1 MGVYDS
7 SRTRVQPIFDALYK
21 QNKTGTLWLTP
32 LLNLARRPGER
43 VAIPNWLDP
52 LVEEPQYEFPA
63 NPSRSFLRWLL
74 ENPNQLAKP
83 SQEVW
88 DGYSPT
94 TREKREKLF
103 NGDQVILQEAIDE
116 LYSQDK
122 LPERAWW
129 RFEGV
134 TKVDCVLRT
143 ESTLI
148 FIEGKRTELGPS
160 RDITWYPARNQVLR
174 NLDCA
179 AALAGEVYTNFYV
192 IVIVEGKLLNE
203 QRKMELDNIVDPQT
217 VKTSLPHLQKEQQ
230 ALILEHYLGYITWE
244 EIIDTFG
251 LDPGLLAN

>member
-1 MGVYDS
+1 MGVFNS

-32 LLNLARRPGER
+32 LLNLAERSGKR

-52 LVEEPQYEFPA
+52 LVGEPQYEFSV
-63 NPSRSFLRWLL
+63 NPSSSFLRWLI
-74 ENPNQLAKP
+74 ENPTQLTKP
-83 SQEVW
+83 SKEERDQ
-88 DGYSPT
+88 T
-94 TREKREKLF
+94 TREKREKLL
-103 NGDQVILQEAIDE
+103 NGDQAILQEAIDE
-116 LYSQDK
+116 LYKNNK
-122 LPERAWW
+122 LTKKNEWW

-143 ESTLI
+143 ESTII

-160 RDITWYPARNQVLR
+160 RDISWYSGRNQVLR

-179 AALAGEVYTNFYV
+179 AALAREIYTNFYV

-203 QRKMELDNIVDPQT
+203 QRKMELDNIISPVI
-217 VKTSLPHLQKEQQ
+217 VKASLPHLNKEQQ
-230 ALILEHYLGYITWE
+230 TQILEHYLGYITWE

-251 LDPGLLAN
+251 LDLGINI